1 MADAREPPPLSA
13 PSGSIWGPALNDAG
27 VAFVAAALLLSIFYV
42 FAFRWIHPE
51 FVPFMDREATKLIAL
66 GKDLIPV
73 SAGGYRVKGSSA
85 IVEDFNG
92 DEAIVALPR
101 SFQAEDYP
109 FIKVNL
115 QGFTRYSKF
124 KILWRRADDLS
135 KTHALEFNRSG
146 DGATQ
151 IAMVYGDENYRGQI
165 ADIALLFYDGPAL
178 RFENN
183 NGADIVIESIE
194 LRPYSV
200 LHVGEQIIADW
211 INPPLWTHSAHNRVE
226 GVHSKGLL
234 RPNAVASMLVLIGF
248 VFTAIRH
255 FFLANKK
262 TTLRATLAPVSLSL
276 CMYAWLFIEVLN
288 WHWRIEA
295 VVGSQERYSQKS
307 LLERAQSNPLRCSRY
322 PENCRTELL
331 PYF

>member
-1 MADAREPPPLSA
+1 MAFA
-13 PSGSIWGPALNDAG
+13 
-27 VAFVAAALLLSIFYV
+27 AAALLLAIFYV
-42 FAFRWIHPE
+42 SAFRWIHPE
-51 FVPFMDREATKLIAL
+51 FVPFMDREATKVIAP

-73 SAGGYRVKGSSA
+73 SVGAYRVEGSTA
-85 IVEDFNG
+85 IIEDFNG
-92 DEAIVALPR
+92 DEAILALPR

-115 QGFTRYSKF
+115 SGFTRYSKF

-135 KTHALEFNRSG
+135 QTHALEFNRSG
-146 DGATQ
+146 DEVTQ
-151 IAMVYGDENYRGQI
+151 IAMVYGSENYRGRI

-178 RFENN
+178 LFENN
-183 NGADIVIESIE
+183 NGEDIVIESIE
-194 LRPYSV
+194 LRPHSV
-200 LHVGEQIIADW
+200 RHIGEQIIADW

-226 GVHSKGLL
+226 GVHSKSLL

-248 VFTAIRH
+248 VFTAIRQ

-262 TTLRATLAPVSLSL
+262 TMPRATLAPVSLSL
-276 CMYAWLFIEVLN
+276 CVCAWLFIEVLN

-295 VVGSQERYSQKS
+295 VIDSQERYSQKS

-322 PENCRTELL
+322 PENCKTELL